1 MNLIIYNEKFM
12 KNLVIAA
19 AMTCMVCA
27 CSQQS
32 TESENPF
39 FSEFQ
44 SPYGSPDFDRIQLAD
59 YEPAF
64 LKGIE
69 QQNQEIKAIVE
80 NPEAPTFENTIVA
93 LDNSG
98 EILNRV
104 SGVFFALTSA
114 DTNDELMALESK
126 IAPMLSEHS
135 DNIYLNEALYQRVAK
150 VCEQEKS
157 GAIQLTTEQHY
168 LLEKYRKAFERSGA
182 ALDKEKQARLR
193 EINKELSTLTIDF
206 SNHVLA
212 DNNAF
217 KLVVDKQEDLAG
229 LPEAVIAGAA
239 SEAEAQGEKG
249 KWVFTLQESSR
260 TPLLQYAQNRELRKQ
275 IYQAYTSLG
284 NRNNENDNKE
294 ILKKILTLRVEKAQ
308 LMGYDTYAAYVLADN
323 MAKTPENVLDFLHN
337 LWGYSIQNAK
347 KEAAE
352 LQQIMDK
359 EGKGEKLEAWDWWY
373 YAEKLRQQKYNLNED
388 EIKPYFSQEDVQKGL
403 FYVVNK
409 LYGITLTP
417 TDTVPV
423 YDKDVKTYIVN
434 DADGSFL
441 GLFYCDYMPRASK
454 QSGAWMS
461 NFREQKEG
469 VRPLIYNVASFTKPA
484 GDTPSLLTIDEAK
497 TMFHEFGH
505 ALHGMLSQCK
515 YQGVSGT
522 AVAQDF
528 VELPSQIMEHWTV
541 EPEVLKVYARHY
553 KTGEVIPDEL
563 VAKIENQALFNQ
575 GFMTTELL
583 AAALLDMEFHNLTT
597 TEGLDVVAFEKQLM
611 DKLGLI
617 PQIAPRYRA
626 TYFRHIMGGYD
637 AGYYSYLWAERLDA
651 DAFEAFKEHGI
662 FDPAT
667 AKAFRQNILEK
678 GGSDDP
684 MKLYETFRGA
694 QPSLEPLLK
703 NRGLK

>member
-1 MNLIIYNEKFM
+1 M

-193 EINKELSTLTIDF
+193 EINKELSTLTIEF

-423 YDKDVKTYIVN
+423 YNKDVKTYIVN

>member
-98 EILNRV
+98 EILSRV

-193 EINKELSTLTIDF
+193 EINKELSTLTIEF

-284 NRNNENDNKE
+284 NHNNENDNKE

-423 YDKDVKTYIVN
+423 YNKDVKTYIVN

-441 GLFYCDYMPRASK
+441 GLFYCDFMPRASK

-597 TEGLDVVAFEKQLM
+597 TEGLDVVAFEKQVM

-684 MKLYETFRGA
+684 MKLYEAFRGA

>member
-98 EILNRV
+98 EILSRV

-193 EINKELSTLTIDF
+193 EINKELSTLTIEF

-337 LWGYSIQNAK
+337 LWGYSIRNAK

-388 EIKPYFSQEDVQKGL
+388 EIKPYFSQADVQKGL

-423 YDKDVKTYIVN
+423 YNKDVKTYIVN

-597 TEGLDVVAFEKQLM
+597 TEGLDVMAFEKQLM

>member
-1 MNLIIYNEKFM
+1 M

-27 CSQQS
+27 CSQQP

-44 SPYGSPDFDRIQLAD
+44 SPYGSPDFDRIQLTD

-150 VCEQEKS
+150 VCEQEAS

-193 EINKELSTLTIDF
+193 EINKELSTLTIEF

-217 KLVVDKQEDLAG
+217 KLVVDKKEDLAG

-388 EIKPYFSQEDVQKGL
+388 EIKPYFSQADVQKGL

-423 YDKDVKTYIVN
+423 YNKDVKTYIVN

-441 GLFYCDYMPRASK
+441 GLFYCDYMPRVSK

>member
-1 MNLIIYNEKFM
+1 
-12 KNLVIAA
+12 
-19 AMTCMVCA
+19 MVLC
-27 CSQQS
+27 
-32 TESENPF
+32 
-39 FSEFQ
+39 
-44 SPYGSPDFDRIQLAD
+44 
-59 YEPAF
+59 
-64 LKGIE
+64 
-69 QQNQEIKAIVE
+69 
-80 NPEAPTFENTIVA
+80 
-93 LDNSG
+93 
-98 EILNRV
+98 
-104 SGVFFALTSA
+104 
-114 DTNDELMALESK
+114 
-126 IAPMLSEHS
+126 
-135 DNIYLNEALYQRVAK
+135 
-150 VCEQEKS
+150 
-157 GAIQLTTEQHY
+157 
-168 LLEKYRKAFERSGA
+168 
-182 ALDKEKQARLR
+182 
-193 EINKELSTLTIDF
+193 
-206 SNHVLA
+206 
-212 DNNAF
+212 
-217 KLVVDKQEDLAG
+217 
-229 LPEAVIAGAA
+229 
-239 SEAEAQGEKG
+239 
-249 KWVFTLQESSR
+249 W
-260 TPLLQYAQNRELRKQ
+260 
-275 IYQAYTSLG
+275 
-284 NRNNENDNKE
+284 
-294 ILKKILTLRVEKAQ
+294 
-308 LMGYDTYAAYVLADN
+308 
-323 MAKTPENVLDFLHN
+323 
-337 LWGYSIQNAK
+337 
-347 KEAAE
+347 
-352 LQQIMDK
+352 
-359 EGKGEKLEAWDWWY
+359 
-373 YAEKLRQQKYNLNED
+373 
-388 EIKPYFSQEDVQKGL
+388 YFSQEDVQKGL

-423 YDKDVKTYIVN
+423 YNKDVKTYIVN

-662 FDPAT
+662 FDSAT

>member
-98 EILNRV
+98 EILSRV

-193 EINKELSTLTIDF
+193 EINKELSTLTIEF

-284 NRNNENDNKE
+284 NHNNENDNKE

-423 YDKDVKTYIVN
+423 YNKDVKTYIVN

-441 GLFYCDYMPRASK
+441 GLFYCDFMPRASK

-597 TEGLDVVAFEKQLM
+597 TEGLDVVAFEKQVM

>member
-1 MNLIIYNEKFM
+1 M

-44 SPYGSPDFDRIQLAD
+44 SPYGAPDFDRIQLAD

-98 EILNRV
+98 EILSRV

-323 MAKTPENVLDFLHN
+323 MARTPENVLDFLHN

-388 EIKPYFSQEDVQKGL
+388 EIKPYFSQADVQKGL

-423 YDKDVKTYIVN
+423 YNKDVKTYIVN

>member
-193 EINKELSTLTIDF
+193 EINKELSTLTIEF

-323 MAKTPENVLDFLHN
+323 MARTPENVLDFLHN

-388 EIKPYFSQEDVQKGL
+388 EIKPYFSQADVQKGL

-423 YDKDVKTYIVN
+423 YNKDVKTYIVN

-597 TEGLDVVAFEKQLM
+597 TEGLDVVAFEKQVM

-684 MKLYETFRGA
+684 MKLYEAFRGA